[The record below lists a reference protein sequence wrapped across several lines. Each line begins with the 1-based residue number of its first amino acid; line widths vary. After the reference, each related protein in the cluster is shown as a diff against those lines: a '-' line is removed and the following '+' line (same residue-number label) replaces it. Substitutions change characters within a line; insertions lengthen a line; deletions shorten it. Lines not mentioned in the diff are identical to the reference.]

1 MLQWLFYVLVI
12 SILLSIGGVLAE
24 QALRRRHVQTR
35 MVWLVALI
43 AGVSLSFH
51 ALPVPGAPGAD
62 STHRMSTSRHLAVV
76 PIRLPDV
83 ASVAAPAVRTDR
95 LAAVGTVVQGIW
107 IIASA
112 LIAVGLFASA
122 VQVYLRR
129 RRWPMKMVH
138 SHCVGVSKDVG
149 PAVIGLI
156 RPTIVLPEWV
166 LTRSPQEQ
174 ELIVAHEASHLQARD
189 SLSLTVAVIAVLL
202 LPWNPVL
209 WWQLRRLRHAIEV
222 DCDSRVLMAGHHLA
236 TYGATLIEVGQRRSR
251 YLGTVAAMSEN
262 RTLLEERIEVMSQRT
277 NKPWK
282 IGFVALF
289 TLSVTVGFAA
299 TQVTSPDEPTASA
312 LKLDIATLDRYVGH
326 FRIAPTSILTI
337 SREGSQLSAQISGQP
352 SFLIYADSQT
362 EFHWQVVPAR
372 VTFSG
377 DANGLAA
384 TATIHQYGAD
394 IAATR
399 IDDAAAAEA
408 QERLTSRVTGQ
419 QPQAGAEAALRK
431 TLSALAG
438 GSPNYGDMTEPL
450 QNALK
455 RQEQAMDA
463 FLSKL
468 GPVQTVEFKGV
479 SDAGAD
485 KYLVTHQ
492 GGKQTQWMIALATDG
507 RISLLAGL
515 PVF

>member
-1 MLQWLFYVLVI
+1 MQWLFYVLVI
-12 SILLSIGGVLAE
+12 SLVLSVGGTLAE
-24 QALRRRHVQTR
+24 QALRRRHLQTR

-43 AGVSLSFH
+43 VGVSLSFH
-51 ALPVPGAPGAD
+51 ALPVPSAPGAD
-62 STHRMSTSRHLAVV
+62 STPQRITSRHLAVV

-83 ASVAAPAVRTDR
+83 TGVAAPVVRTER
-95 LAAVGTVVQGIW
+95 LAAVGSVLQLVW

-112 LIAVGLFASA
+112 LIAAGLIASA
-122 VQVYLRR
+122 VQVYVRR

-174 ELIVAHEASHLQARD
+174 ELIVEHEASHLRARD
-189 SLSLTVAVIAVLL
+189 SLSLTVALVAVLL
-202 LPWNPVL
+202 LPWNPIL

-236 TYGATLIEVGQRRSR
+236 TYGTTLIEVGQRRSR

-262 RTLLEERIEVMSQRT
+262 RTLLEERIEVMSQRS

-282 IGFVALF
+282 AGFVALF
-289 TLSVTVGFAA
+289 TLSVTVAFAA
-299 TQVTSPDEPTASA
+299 TQVTSPDEPTTSA
-312 LKLDIATLDRYVGH
+312 AKPDIATLDRYVGH

-337 SREGSQLSAQISGQP
+337 TREGSQLSAQISGQP
-352 SFLIYADSQT
+352 SFPLYADSPT

-384 TATIHQYGAD
+384 TATIHQNGAD

-408 QERLTSRVTGQ
+408 QEQLTSRVNSQ

-431 TLSALAG
+431 TISAMAS

-450 QNALK
+450 QNAVR
-455 RQEQAMDA
+455 RQQQAMDA

-468 GPVQTVEFKGV
+468 GPAQTVEFKGV
-479 SDAGAD
+479 SDNGAD

>member
-1 MLQWLFYVLVI
+1 
-12 SILLSIGGVLAE
+12 
-24 QALRRRHVQTR
+24 
-35 MVWLVALI
+35 
-43 AGVSLSFH
+43 
-51 ALPVPGAPGAD
+51 
-62 STHRMSTSRHLAVV
+62 
-76 PIRLPDV
+76 
-83 ASVAAPAVRTDR
+83 
-95 LAAVGTVVQGIW
+95 
-107 IIASA
+107 
-112 LIAVGLFASA
+112 
-122 VQVYLRR
+122 
-129 RRWPMKMVH
+129 
-138 SHCVGVSKDVG
+138 
-149 PAVIGLI
+149 
-156 RPTIVLPEWV
+156 
-166 LTRSPQEQ
+166 
-174 ELIVAHEASHLQARD
+174 
-189 SLSLTVAVIAVLL
+189 
-202 LPWNPVL
+202 
-209 WWQLRRLRHAIEV
+209 
-222 DCDSRVLMAGHHLA
+222 
-236 TYGATLIEVGQRRSR
+236 
-251 YLGTVAAMSEN
+251 
-262 RTLLEERIEVMSQRT
+262 
-277 NKPWK
+277 
-282 IGFVALF
+282 
-289 TLSVTVGFAA
+289 VTVGFAA